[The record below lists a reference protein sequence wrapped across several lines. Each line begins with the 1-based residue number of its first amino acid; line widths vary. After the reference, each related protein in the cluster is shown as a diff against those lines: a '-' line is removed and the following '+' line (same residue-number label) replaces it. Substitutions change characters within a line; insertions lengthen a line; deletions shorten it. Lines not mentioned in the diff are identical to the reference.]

1 MLELGNFTISRYI
14 KRRSISQWEYIKF
27 RYVAHLCCVVIRS
40 GQLKI
45 SSPRGYQFKVRSVVN
60 GHQLCLVTASTG
72 SRVAM
77 LINRYLRHR
86 RTQEGLCTSHHH
98 QKTVPSSQLGG

>member
-14 KRRSISQWEYIKF
+14 KRRSISQWEYIKY
-27 RYVAHLCCVVIRS
+27 RYVSHFCCAVIQS
-40 GQLKI
+40 GQLRI
-45 SSPRGYQFKVRSVVN
+45 TSPRGYQFKVRSVVN
-60 GHQLCLVTASTG
+60 GHQLSLVTASTG

-98 QKTVPSSQLGG
+98 LKTVPSSQLGG

>member
-14 KRRSISQWEYIKF
+14 KRRSITQWEYIKY
-27 RYVAHLCCVVIRS
+27 RYVAHLCCEVIHS

-45 SSPRGYQFKVRSVVN
+45 TSPRGYQFKVRSFVN
-60 GHQLCLVTASTG
+60 GHQLCLVSACTG

-77 LINRYLRHR
+77 IINRYLRHR

-98 QKTVPSSQLGG
+98 QKIVPSSQSVG